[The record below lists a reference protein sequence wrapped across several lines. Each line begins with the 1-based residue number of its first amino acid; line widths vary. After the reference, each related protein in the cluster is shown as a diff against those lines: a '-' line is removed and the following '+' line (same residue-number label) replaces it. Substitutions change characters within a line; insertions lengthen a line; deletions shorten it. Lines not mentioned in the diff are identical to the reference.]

1 MVPFGCALID
11 LTGVPELAT
20 PAATLRHLAALR
32 DQLGPDTPLH
42 VHWRGVPPRE
52 LPPLVW
58 LSRASGARALGGASA
73 RVAASGG
80 HLLVLLGAV
89 LPDRAAV
96 RALVAA
102 LALDPL
108 VGFAQ
113 PRFAA
118 ASGDVW
124 PLPGSPDPLALLPRR
139 VLPLLPDHYLT
150 TERLAAC
157 LVARREAVAS
167 FAADPD
173 GATDLPAA
181 LRSELSLA
189 RRRGFRTLVVNRVT
203 VAAAGIASPYPHLG
217 PPARADAEPPHPD
230 VRRAHDLFT
239 RAAHQRFEAVVVHA
253 RRPRPGAAL
262 PVLLDCRGVSPRHNG
277 TSDAIL
283 GFLDG
288 IGELAPAWDIDALF
302 RGEAVELHRPASRCP
317 GLRVLTALPDRTYAA
332 AVRLDQPWH
341 LSTVAELH
349 RRACA
354 VTFNILDTI
363 AWDVA
368 SAEAHEAERAWRFVA
383 ERADGLL
390 FNSAF
395 TQGRFHF
402 RFPVAPDVL
411 QTVTHHATGASTAA
425 AGRAPE
431 GKHLLVF
438 GNDLEHKA
446 VAATVA
452 ILRRG
457 FPYERIVALGP
468 TLAGGPN
475 LTAISSGRLPAEEIE
490 RLVASARVVVFPSF
504 YEGFGLPVAQAL
516 ALGRSVVVRASPL
529 WREIAG
535 LSRGP
540 GRLLEFVAPHEL
552 VDQVA
557 RAIAGEPAP
566 GAPLG
571 EGLPPSGAPPTWA
584 DCARRLVDHIERT
597 VAGFDG
603 RRWFSREHVLDLAAA
618 STAEE

>member
-1 MVPFGCALID
+1 MAPIGCALID
-11 LTGVPELAT
+11 LTGVPELST
-20 PAATLRHLAALR
+20 PAAALRHLAALR
-32 DQLGPDTPLH
+32 DRLGPEPPLH
-42 VHWRGVPPRE
+42 VFWRGAPLGAPPPR
-52 LPPLVW
+52 VW
-58 LSRASGARALGGASA
+58 LSRVSGARALAGASA

-89 LPDRAAV
+89 LPGAAAV
-96 RALVAA
+96 DALVDA

-124 PLPGSPDPLALLPRR
+124 PLPGSADPLALLPRR
-139 VLPLLPDHYLT
+139 VLPLLPDRYLT
-150 TERLAAC
+150 TERVAAC

-173 GATDLPAA
+173 GGTELPEA

-189 RRRGFRTLVVNRVT
+189 RRRGFRTLVVNTVT
-203 VAAAGIASPYPHLG
+203 VAAAGIASPYPRPG
-217 PPARADAEPPHPD
+217 PPAGAAEEPPPPD
-230 VRRAHDLFT
+230 VRRADDLFT

-253 RRPRPGAAL
+253 RRPRPEAAL
-262 PVLLDCRGVSPRHNG
+262 PVLLDCRGASPRHNG

-283 GFLDG
+283 GFLG
-288 IGELAPAWDIDALF
+288 GLREVAPAWELDALF
-302 RGEAVELHRPASRCP
+302 RPEAVDLHRPASAYP
-317 GLRVLTALPDRTYAA
+317 GVRVLTALPERTYAA

-354 VTFNILDTI
+354 LTFNILDTI

-368 SAEAHEAERAWRFVA
+368 GAGTLDVERAWRFVA

-395 TQGRFHF
+395 TQGRFQF
-402 RFPVAPDVL
+402 RFPIAPDVL
-411 QTVTHHATGASTAA
+411 QTVTHHATGAPGAT
-425 AGRAPE
+425 GRDRPGE
-431 GKHLLVF
+431 HLLVF
-438 GNDLEHKA
+438 GNDLAHKG
-446 VAATVA
+446 VAATAAV
-452 ILRRG
+452 LRRA

-468 TLAGGPN
+468 TLDDGPN
-475 LTAISSGRLPAEEIE
+475 LTALSSGRLPAEEIE
-490 RLVASARVVVFPSF
+490 RLVAGARVVVFPSF

-516 ALGRSVVVRASPL
+516 ALGRPVVVRASPL
-529 WREIAG
+529 WWEIAG

-540 GRLLEFVAPHEL
+540 GRLLEFVAAHEL
-552 VDQVA
+552 VEQVA

-566 GAPLG
+566 EVPLGGGLPAGGAPL
-571 EGLPPSGAPPTWA
+571 TWR
-584 DCARRLVDHIERT
+584 DCARTLVDHVERT
-597 VAGFDG
+597 IAGFDG
-603 RRWFSREHVLDLAAA
+603 RRWFSREHVLELATAG
-618 STAEE
+618 TAEG